1 MLNLTRNQ
9 ILAITL
15 AVLGVLAGSAT
26 QLTDLFGANVA
37 KTAVTASSLVQTIL
51 ASILAALTGQ
61 SSQVKDVLAMPGVE
75 RVTVNERANSTLAAI
90 AVDPKVDKIAP
101 VSGSTEQVQSIA
113 KGTSP

>member
-1 MLNLTRNQ
+1 MNLTRNQ

-51 ASILAALTGQ
+51 ASILAVFTGQ

-75 RVTVNERANSTLAAI
+75 KLTVNAAANQTLAAI
-90 AVDPKVDKIAP
+90 AVDPRVDKISPTQGDLSA
-101 VSGSTEQVQSIA
+101 VSETARGNN
-113 KGTSP
+113 P

>member
-1 MLNLTRNQ
+1 MNLTRNQ

-51 ASILAALTGQ
+51 AGILAALTGQ
-61 SSQVKDVLAMPGVE
+61 SSQVRDVLAMPGVE
-75 RVTVNERANSTLAAI
+75 KITVNAAANQTLSAI
-90 AVDPKVDKIAP
+90 AVDPKVDKISPAQGDITA
-101 VSGSTEQVQSIA
+101 VTETA
-113 KGTSP
+113 KGG